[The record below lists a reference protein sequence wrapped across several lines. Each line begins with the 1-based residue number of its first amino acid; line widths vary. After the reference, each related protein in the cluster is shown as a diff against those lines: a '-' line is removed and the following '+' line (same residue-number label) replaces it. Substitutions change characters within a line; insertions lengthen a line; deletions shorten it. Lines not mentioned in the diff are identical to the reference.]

1 MFIPFSIS
9 KMKNLVKKVK
19 VAVLYLNT
27 LWVFFK
33 CLEIN
38 TIYFWM
44 WTNLFTGFSPYFS
57 MIDQIHWKKYST
69 EICVQEVDWVQV
81 FLDTVYVKRCKG
93 SRIGQ
98 KERLICDEMGWPRS
112 AFGFFYKTLGNVLLG
127 QPNSCKK
134 ALSWLCGELWSWD
147 GHSELS

>member
-1 MFIPFSIS
+1 MLGDIR
-9 KMKNLVKKVK
+9 NLLSPSDR
-19 VAVLYLNT
+19 VLIASWPKDDPTQTFYLRVCFLGLFLVLT
-27 LWVFFK
+27 L
-33 CLEIN
+33 L
-38 TIYFWM
+38 
-44 WTNLFTGFSPYFS
+44 
-57 MIDQIHWKKYST
+57 DQIHWKKYST

-134 ALSWLCGELWSWD
+134 ALS
-147 GHSELS
+147 